1 MKIVSLWLLLICF
14 EESYSQQ
21 NQHWFAF
28 KPGTNK
34 TTSVINMSQWLDKP
48 AGKHGFLQYEG
59 KDFVFEDGTKTK
71 FWGVNIASNSPFVKE
86 DEAIR
91 WTNFMA
97 GYGINAVRFHKFTWE
112 ATDGIHS
119 TQLTNAKWK
128 NFDFF
133 CNELRN
139 AGIYYSWSHIYG
151 HRLLPADSARVL
163 AYREIADTKF
173 PWSHLN
179 GSTAGIVNFA
189 EDLQALNIELTVNM
203 LNHINPLTGLRYAD
217 DPALNFIELQNE
229 DNIFWSAIEE
239 TLKQT
244 PTYKKLLCRQFSDWL
259 RKKYGTQENLIA
271 AWKQQG
277 LPAGETLEQNNIYPK
292 PNHGYF
298 SYETEQAQKNGIPL
312 PMHVADRV
320 TFLYEAQLHFYQRF
334 VAAIRAT
341 GYKGVIVGSCWQA
354 GSGIAHFYNL
364 FADYNAGAID
374 RHNYSG
380 GGTGHQL
387 TTGNVDNEAMVAMPG
402 SGLLS
407 TGFQQVA
414 DRPFQISEWMALIP
428 NQWTA
433 ESSPIIAAYG
443 MGLQGWD
450 ASYAFAMDYDHFTPT
465 IQSHGVYNV
474 TSPTQLAL
482 YPALASMIYNN
493 DIKESETILNRN
505 IDTNDLKQGR
515 VNITDKTTQHADV
528 KRFNAQVPAQLLAVG
543 KTTLSFN
550 DPASEKRMDNYER
563 FIDTVGKVITSVTG
577 QLVWNYSGKGC
588 FSINAPGTKGIVGF
602 MDSGIYQLG
611 EISLQTTNDFAV
623 ILLTSLQQETPLATA
638 KKILLTVMARA
649 ENTGMQYNEAHTE
662 LLKLGTAPIL
672 LEPVEVTLNIKR
684 KKGKSPTVYV
694 LDHSGN
700 RTGETIA
707 VTKNSVYIDSK
718 KYKTMYYEIEFEK

>member
-1 MKIVSLWLLLICF
+1 MKKNCTIFCCMISMMGLA
-14 EESYSQQ
+14 QQ
-21 NQHWFAF
+21 NENWFSF
-28 KPGTNK
+28 KPGTNE
-34 TTSVINMSQWLDKP
+34 TTSAINMSQWLDKP
-48 AGKHGFLQYEG
+48 AGRHGFLQYEG

-71 FWGVNIASNSPFVKE
+71 FWGVNIASNGPFVKE
-86 DEAIR
+86 EEATR
-91 WTNFMA
+91 WTKFMA

-139 AGIYYSWSHIYG
+139 TGIYYSWSHIYG

-163 AYREIADTKF
+163 AYREVADTKF
-173 PWSHLN
+173 PWSHLD

-259 RKKYGTQENLIA
+259 RKKYGTQENLMA

-277 LPAGETLEQNNIYPK
+277 LPKGESLEQNNIYPK

-298 SYETEQAQKNGIPL
+298 SYETEQAQKKGIPL
-312 PMHVADRV
+312 PMHVADRA
-320 TFLYEAQLHFYQRF
+320 TFLYESQLHFYQRF
-334 VAAIRAT
+334 AAAIRAT
-341 GYKGVIVGSCWQA
+341 GYKGVIVSSCWQA

-387 TTGNVDNEAMVAMPG
+387 TTGKVDNEAMVSMPG

-450 ASYAFAMDYDHFTPT
+450 ASYAFAMDYDHYTST

-505 IDTNDLKQGR
+505 IDTSDLKKGR
-515 VNITDKTTQHADV
+515 VNITDKTTQHADI
-528 KRFNAQVPAQLLAVG
+528 KRFDAEVPAQLLAVG

-550 DPASEKRMDNYER
+550 NPHSEKRLDNYYR
-563 FIDTVGKVITSVTG
+563 FIDTIGKIITSATG

-588 FSINAPGTKGIVGF
+588 FTINAPGTKGLVGF
-602 MDSGIYQLG
+602 PAKTPYQLN
-611 EISLQTTNDFAV
+611 EVELQTNNEFAV
-623 ILLTSLQQETPLATA
+623 VLITNLDKHRDFGNCSRVLA
-638 KKILLTVMARA
+638 TVMARA
-649 ENTGMQYNEAHTE
+649 KNTGMEWNEDTTE
-662 LLKLGTAPIL
+662 LLNVGTAPVL
-672 LEPVEVTLNIKR
+672 LEPVQVAINIKR
-684 KKGKSPTVYV
+684 KTNQHPVVYV

-700 RTGETIA
+700 RTLEKVPVLNGK
-707 VTKNSVYIDSK
+707 VFLDGNR
-718 KYKTMYYEIEFEK
+718 YKTIYYEIVYL

>member
-1 MKIVSLWLLLICF
+1 MKFRWLLLLFILAKLGHA
-14 EESYSQQ
+14 QQ

-28 KPGTNK
+28 KPGTNE
-34 TTSVINMSQWLDKP
+34 TTSAINLSQRLDKP
-48 AGKHGFLQYEG
+48 AGKHGFLQNRG
-59 KDFVFEDGTKTK
+59 KDFVFEDGTHIK
-71 FWGVNIASNSPFVKE
+71 FWGVNIASENPFVAPEKS
-86 DEAIR
+86 R
-91 WTNFMA
+91 NWTNFMA

-151 HRLLPADSARVL
+151 HRLLPADSSRVL

-203 LNHINPLTGLRYAD
+203 LNHVNPLTGLRYAD

-244 PTYKKLLCRQFSDWL
+244 PTYKKLLCRQFSEWL
-259 RKKYGTQENLIA
+259 RKKYGTQEKLLT

-277 LPAGETLEQNNIYPK
+277 LPAGETLEQSNIYPK

-298 SYETEQAQKNGIPL
+298 SYETAQAQKNGIPL
-312 PMHVADRV
+312 PMHVADRA
-320 TFLYEAQLHFYQRF
+320 TFLYETQLHFYQRF
-334 VAAIRAT
+334 AAAIRAT

-364 FADYNAGAID
+364 FADYSTGAID

-387 TTGNVDNEAMVAMPG
+387 TTGNVDNEAMVSMPG

-414 DRPFQISEWMALIP
+414 NRPFQISEWMALIP

-482 YPALASMIYNN
+482 YPALAAMIYQR
-493 DIKESETILNRN
+493 DIKEGATIVNR
-505 IDTNDLKQGR
+505 D
-515 VNITDKTTQHADV
+515 VNIKDLQKGKLALTEKVVQQYDIKT
-528 KRFNAQVPAQLLAVG
+528 FESQVPELALAIG
-543 KTTLSFN
+543 KVTLSFN
-550 DPASEKRMDNYER
+550 KPMATK
-563 FIDTVGKVITSVTG
+563 DTGWGKHLDTLKKIIHSNTG
-577 QLVWNYSGKGC
+577 QLSWNYDGKGC
-588 FSINAPGTKGIVGF
+588 FTINSPGTKGLVGF
-602 MDSGIYQLG
+602 PANTPYQLN
-611 EISLQTTNDFAV
+611 EVELQTNNEFAV
-623 ILLTSLQQETPLATA
+623 VLITNLDKHRDFGNCKRVLV
-638 KKILLTVMARA
+638 TVMARA
-649 ENTGMQYNEAHTE
+649 RNTGMEWNEDATQ
-662 LLKLGTAPIL
+662 LLNVGTAPVLI
-672 LEPVEVTLNIKR
+672 EPVQVTIHIKR
-684 KKGKSPTVYV
+684 KTNQHPVVYV

-700 RTGETIA
+700 RTLEKVPVRNGK
-707 VTKNSVYIDSK
+707 VFLDGNM
-718 KYKTMYYEIEFEK
+718 YKTIYYEIVYL